1 MICGEKIAEASD
13 WCRACCS
20 RSLPTQTLRGRA
32 GCAIPLT
39 PFPVNFPKGLFPC
52 LSEEETSAPQGV
64 EGSVLHVPVLL
75 GNTAAP
81 LTLQPQ
87 CEPQWAAQFHPSGY
101 NGVCVV
107 TRLVDEGKDEGN
119 YC

>member
-1 MICGEKIAEASD
+1 M
-13 WCRACCS
+13 
-20 RSLPTQTLRGRA
+20 
-32 GCAIPLT
+32 
-39 PFPVNFPKGLFPC
+39 NFPKGLFPC

-64 EGSVLHVPVLL
+64 EGSGLHVPVLL